1 MNFKKCVYY
10 VEGECEEQFI
20 NALKLEPRRLIPGKV
35 VVFNIIQ
42 NELPRREIL
51 KIDQGTTVV
60 FVFDTDK
67 EKTDVL
73 KDNICRVQTYVERV
87 KIVSIA
93 EVRTFEDE
101 LVRATD
107 LKKAEELTRSK
118 TVSDFKRD
126 FRQMKTPACR
136 DALERHKMDVSKLWV
151 KPAPEPFD
159 FVKQGGDMVK
169 I

>member
-10 VEGECEEQFI
+10 VEGECEEQLI
-20 NALKLEPRRLIPGKV
+20 NALKLEPRRLTPGKV
-35 VVFNIIQ
+35 FVFNIIQ

-51 KIDQGTTVV
+51 KIDRGTTVV

-67 EKTDVL
+67 EKTDAL
-73 KDNICRVQTYVERV
+73 KENIRRVKDYVERV
-87 KIVSIA
+87 KVVSIA

-107 LKKAEELTRSK
+107 LKKAQELTRSK
-118 TVSDFKRD
+118 TVGDFKRD
-126 FRQMKTPACR
+126 FHQMKTQACR
-136 DALERHKMDVSKLWV
+136 DALERHKMDVSKLWIMTP
-151 KPAPEPFD
+151 PAPFD
-159 FVKQGGDMVK
+159 FFEQGGNAVK

>member
-1 MNFKKCVYY
+1 MNYKKCVYY
-10 VEGECEEQFI
+10 VEGECEKQLI

-35 VVFNIIQ
+35 FVFNVIQ

-51 KIDQGTTVV
+51 KIETGMTVV

-67 EKTDVL
+67 EETDVL
-73 KDNICRVQTYVERV
+73 KENIRRVKKYVERV
-87 KIVSIA
+87 KVVTIA

-107 LKKAEELTRSK
+107 LKKPEDLTKSK
-118 TVSDFKRD
+118 NVSDFKRD
-126 FRQMKTPACR
+126 FHQMKTQACR
-136 DALERHKMDVSKLWV
+136 DALERHKMDVSKLWE
-151 KPAPEPFD
+151 KSAPKPFD
-159 FVKQGGDMVK
+159 FIEQRGKTVK